1 MANQQEYGIL
11 LDETLITLIN
21 FVLLYY
27 LYQMRVVQI
36 KLESDDH
43 VSYKKKFIKAKI
55 KWILIS
61 ILSLIAMGLEIAWDI
76 LAIKK
81 DKDNHLIVFYISASC
96 LFLQLIVYAVLIYDQ
111 WSVFLYYIKNK
122 KERAQL

>member
-11 LDETLITLIN
+11 LDETLIALIN

-43 VSYKKKFIKAKI
+43 VSYNKKFIKAKI

-81 DKDNHLIVFYISASC
+81 DKDNHLIVYISASC

-111 WSVFLYYIKNK
+111 WSVFLYYIKKK